1 MKENKGGVFVPKLQ
15 EMMTEKNKKLP
26 PLISGG
32 WVGGQG
38 GGGAD
43 SNTGASWVA
52 RATTRGVGGLLLRG
66 TCLGSRLYLP
76 PCLLRCQG

>member
-38 GGGAD
+38 GGGQI
-43 SNTGASWVA
+43 
-52 RATTRGVGGLLLRG
+52 ATLALAGLPV
-66 TCLGSRLYLP
+66 RLP
-76 PCLLRCQG
+76 EGWEVCC